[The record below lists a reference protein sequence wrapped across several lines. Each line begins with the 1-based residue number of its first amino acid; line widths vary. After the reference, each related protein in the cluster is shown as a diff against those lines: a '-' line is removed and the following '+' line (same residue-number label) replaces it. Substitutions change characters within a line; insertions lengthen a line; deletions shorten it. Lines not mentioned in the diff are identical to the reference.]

1 MLPAE
6 LSQKIGLLDQI
17 LAVDHTLIENYTTQ
31 AVTKLFTEYL
41 NDKTRKSVM
50 LTVKSAQSSE
60 VWFRC
65 PYCDMEER
73 ISAGERLRL
82 VEAHRNAI
90 TNGSA
95 NGNGN
100 VAKAKDDVTLTVC
113 ETCRLKGS
121 TDSMFLNGILS

>member
-65 PYCDMEER
+65 PYCEMEER
-73 ISAGERLRL
+73 MNGEEKLRL
-82 VEAHRNAI
+82 LGAHRNAC
-90 TNGSA
+90 
-95 NGNGN
+95 GNLM
-100 VAKAKDDVTLTVC
+100 KTKDDSTLTAC
-113 ETCRLKGS
+113 QTCRLKGS
-121 TDSMFLNGILS
+121 TDGMYLNGILA